1 MSPPT
6 NNQSSLPDDSPGASH
21 DEASSALFQRFFSI
35 SPDGIVLLDNDDL
48 ILKANP
54 AFLELFGYDLDELI
68 GQEVNHLIVDPGF
81 KEEARILSQQALDS
95 KPVRHETLRRRKNG
109 DLIHVEIIGTP
120 LILDDRQVGIY
131 AVYRDITARRQAED
145 LLEQSET
152 KHRTIVECMTDGY
165 FEIDL
170 TGNILFFNQAL
181 VEIFDIAADQLATL
195 NIREHFANEDN
206 PQLHEEFNRI
216 FDSGPNATR
225 VTWRFLTSDQ
235 HLRHLEASVSRILSM
250 QGEPAGFRGVVRD
263 VTERVEAIEA
273 LCHSEELFRLV
284 TEHTGQ
290 LVYDYDLDSGNI
302 DWSGAVESVLG
313 LCRASAEQFNIDQWA
328 DCLHPDDRA
337 RCLKL
342 LTKTASNGEPF
353 RIEYRLH
360 RLGNDY
366 IHIEDRGAYLCNAEG
381 TPNRLIGTLT
391 DITERK
397 RQEERIAYQASHDAL
412 TGLGNRFRFEEAV
425 NQLSRDAAENGRTHT
440 FLYMDLDQ
448 FKVVNDS
455 CGHNA
460 GDELL
465 QQIAD
470 CIDRLVRRDDLLARL
485 GGDEFGLLLSD
496 CDIDS
501 GVSIAEK
508 IIAEVNGFDFR
519 WQEHRFSIGVSI
531 GMVALDGSL
540 DFVELLKAA
549 DQACYV
555 AKDQG
560 RNRYHVY
567 HDEDTILRQRSAELQ
582 AVADV
587 NSAIIE
593 NRFELH
599 LQQIFNLAG
608 NGESEGGEILLRM
621 RDRDGRLIPPGEFIL
636 GAERYNRMA
645 GLDRYVVTHAFE
657 KIGSLCRHNQIK
669 PGYWFS
675 INLSGTTVNDPGF
688 GSFVC
693 KTLQHFAVEPERICF
708 EITESAAISH
718 YRNALRFFHSVRAM
732 GCRVMLD
739 DFGSGLS
746 SFGYLKNL
754 PIDFIKLDG
763 SLIHDIDR
771 SDFNLAIVRAV
782 HDVARVLDIP
792 LIAEHV
798 ENESELARL
807 RSIGVEFAQGFLLH
821 SPELWVQAATEEASQ
836 ARPTGS

>member
-1 MSPPT
+1 MSPPADK
-6 NNQSSLPDDSPGASH
+6 QLSLPDESPGISH

-54 AFLELFGYDLDELI
+54 AFLELSGYELDELI
-68 GQEVNHLIVDPGF
+68 GLEINTLIVDPGF
-81 KEEARILSQQALDS
+81 EEEARMLSQQALDS
-95 KPVRHETLRRRKNG
+95 RPVRHETLRRRKNG

-120 LILDDRQVGIY
+120 LMLDDRQVGIY
-131 AVYRDITARRQAED
+131 AIYRDITARRQAED

-165 FEIDL
+165 FEVDL
-170 TGNILFFNQAL
+170 TGNMLFFNQAL
-181 VEIFDIAADQLATL
+181 AGIFDIATDQLATL
-195 NIREHFANEDN
+195 NIREYFANEDN

-216 FDSGPNATR
+216 FDSGLSGSR
-225 VTWRFLTSDQ
+225 VTWRFLNSDQ
-235 HLRHLEASVSRILSM
+235 HLRHLEASVSHILSA

-263 VTERVEAIEA
+263 VTERVEALEA
-273 LCHSEELFRLV
+273 LRHSEELFRLV

-290 LVYDYDLDSGNI
+290 LVYDYDLSSGNI
-302 DWSGAVESVLG
+302 DWSGAMESVLG
-313 LCRASAEQFNIDQWA
+313 LCRAGAEQFNIDQWA
-328 DCLHPDDRA
+328 ENLHPDDRA

-342 LTKTASNGEPF
+342 LTETARNGDPY
-353 RIEYRLH
+353 RIEYRLR

-381 TPNRLIGTLT
+381 EPHRLIGTLT
-391 DITERK
+391 DITQRK
-397 RQEERIAYQASHDAL
+397 RQEERIAYQATHDAL
-412 TGLGNRFRFEEAV
+412 TGLGNRFRFEEVV
-425 NQLSRDAAENGRTHT
+425 NRLSRDAAENSRTHT

-470 CIDRLVRRDDLLARL
+470 CISHLVRRDDLLARL

-496 CDIDS
+496 CDIES

-508 IIAEVNGFDFR
+508 IIAEVNDFDFK

-531 GMVALDGSL
+531 GVVALDGSL

-587 NSAIIE
+587 SSAIIE

-599 LQQIFNLAG
+599 LQQILNLADEEG
-608 NGESEGGEILLRM
+608 SHGGEILLRM

-645 GLDRYVVTHAFE
+645 GLDRYVVTHSFE
-657 KIGSLCRHNQIK
+657 KIGRMCQGNQLK

-688 GSFVC
+688 GAFVC
-693 KTLQHFAVEPERICF
+693 EMLRQFSVKPERVCF
-708 EITESAAISH
+708 EITESAAITH

-763 SLIHDIDR
+763 SLIHDIDQ

-821 SPELWVQAATEEASQ
+821 TPEPWVQPTEKQADA